1 MSAFATAGTSPE
13 MREVGSGNRSVGP
26 ANAGIHPASDS
37 AVLSG
42 NDPMTLYI
50 ARRLLQSVLVI
61 LIMLV
66 LVFIGVYVIGNPV
79 DVMVSTEADQE
90 EFERMVRILGLDQPL
105 WKQILIYV
113 SNLVQGDFGRSFAFS
128 EPALKLVVQRM
139 PATLELVCAAMTM
152 ALVTGIPL
160 GMYTGLH
167 PDTVLAR
174 FIMGTSII
182 GVSIPNF
189 WQGLML
195 IFVLAVTWGLFPSGG
210 RGELDTVF
218 GITSSLWTADGW
230 RHVLL
235 PAVNLALFQCT
246 LIIRLVRANVREI
259 VLLDYIRFARA
270 KGLAWRRIL
279 FVHIL
284 KNTLVVLITVIGLQ
298 LGGLIAYSVVTETV
312 FAWPGMGKLIIDS
325 VYILD
330 RPVIVAYLIVIVML
344 FITINLIVDILY
356 SVIDPRIRTAGS
368 DGY

>member
-1 MSAFATAGTSPE
+1 
-13 MREVGSGNRSVGP
+13 
-26 ANAGIHPASDS
+26 
-37 AVLSG
+37 
-42 NDPMTLYI
+42 MTLYI
-50 ARRLLQSVLVI
+50 VRRLLQSMLVI

-66 LVFIGVYVIGNPV
+66 LVFVGVYVIGNPV
-79 DVMVSTEADQE
+79 DVLVSTEADQE

-113 SNLVQGDFGRSFAFS
+113 TNLVQGDFGRSFAFS

-139 PATLELVCAAMTM
+139 PATVELVFVAMVM
-152 ALVTGIPL
+152 ALATGIPL
-160 GMYTGLH
+160 GMYTGLR
-167 PDTVLAR
+167 PDTATAR

-210 RGELDTVF
+210 RGDLDTVL
-218 GITSSLWTADGW
+218 GIRSSLWTLDGW
-230 RHVLL
+230 SHVLL
-235 PAVNLALFQCT
+235 PAANLALFQCT
-246 LIIRLVRANVREI
+246 LVIRLVRANVREI
-259 VLLDYIRFARA
+259 VLLDYIKFARA
-270 KGLAWRRIL
+270 KGLAWRRIV

-356 SVIDPRIRTAGS
+356 SVIDPRIRTARS
-368 DGY
+368 DGH

>member
-1 MSAFATAGTSPE
+1 
-13 MREVGSGNRSVGP
+13 
-26 ANAGIHPASDS
+26 
-37 AVLSG
+37 
-42 NDPMTLYI
+42 MTLYVV
-50 ARRLLQSVLVI
+50 RRLLQSALVI

-66 LVFIGVYVIGNPV
+66 LVFVGVFVIGNPV
-79 DVMVSTEADQE
+79 DVLVSTEADQE

-139 PATLELVCAAMTM
+139 PATLELVFVAMVM
-152 ALVTGIPL
+152 ALATGIPL

-167 PDTVLAR
+167 PDSVPAR

-195 IFVLAVTWGLFPSGG
+195 IFVLAVSWGLFPSGG
-210 RGELDTVF
+210 RGDLGTAF
-218 GITSSLWTADGW
+218 GITSSLWTLDGW
-230 RHVLL
+230 RHVAL

-270 KGLAWRRIL
+270 KGLAWRRIV

-356 SVIDPRIRTAGS
+356 SVIDPRIRTARS
-368 DGY
+368 DRS

>member
-1 MSAFATAGTSPE
+1 
-13 MREVGSGNRSVGP
+13 
-26 ANAGIHPASDS
+26 
-37 AVLSG
+37 
-42 NDPMTLYI
+42 MTLYI
-50 ARRLLQSVLVI
+50 VRRLLQSMLVI

-66 LVFIGVYVIGNPV
+66 LVFVGVYVIGNPV
-79 DVMVSTEADQE
+79 DVLVSTEADQE

-113 SNLVQGDFGRSFAFS
+113 TNLVQGDFGRSFAFS

-139 PATLELVCAAMTM
+139 PATVELVFVAMVM
-152 ALVTGIPL
+152 ALATGIPL
-160 GMYTGLH
+160 GMYTGLR
-167 PDTVLAR
+167 PDTATAR

-210 RGELDTVF
+210 RGDLDTVL
-218 GITSSLWTADGW
+218 GIRSSLWTLDGW
-230 RHVLL
+230 SHVLL

-246 LIIRLVRANVREI
+246 LVIRLVRANVREI
-259 VLLDYIRFARA
+259 VLLDYIKFARA
-270 KGLAWRRIL
+270 KGLAWRRIV

-356 SVIDPRIRTAGS
+356 SVIDPRIRTARG
-368 DGY
+368 DGH

>member
-1 MSAFATAGTSPE
+1 
-13 MREVGSGNRSVGP
+13 
-26 ANAGIHPASDS
+26 
-37 AVLSG
+37 
-42 NDPMTLYI
+42 MTLYI
-50 ARRLLQSVLVI
+50 VRRLLQSVLVV

-66 LVFIGVYVIGNPV
+66 LVFVGVYLIGNPV
-79 DVMVSTEADQE
+79 DVLVSTEADQE
-90 EFERMVRILGLDQPL
+90 EFDRMVRILGLDQPL
-105 WKQILIYV
+105 WKQIVIYV
-113 SNLVQGDFGRSFAFS
+113 SNLAQGDFGRSFAFS

-139 PATLELVCAAMTM
+139 PATLELVFVAMVM
-152 ALVTGIPL
+152 AMVTGIPL

-167 PDTVLAR
+167 PDTALAR

-195 IFVLAVTWGLFPSGG
+195 IFVLAVTWGLLPSGG
-210 RGELDTVF
+210 RGGLGTAF
-218 GITSSLWTADGW
+218 GITSSLWTLDGW
-230 RHVLL
+230 SHVLL
-235 PAVNLALFQCT
+235 PAVNLALFQCA

-259 VLLDYIRFARA
+259 VLLDYIKFARA
-270 KGLAWRRIL
+270 KGLAWRRIV

-284 KNTLVVLITVIGLQ
+284 KNTLVVLITVVGLQ

-344 FITINLIVDILY
+344 FITINLIVDVLY
-356 SVIDPRIRTAGS
+356 SVIDPRIRTARNDGS
-368 DGY
+368 

>member
-1 MSAFATAGTSPE
+1 
-13 MREVGSGNRSVGP
+13 
-26 ANAGIHPASDS
+26 
-37 AVLSG
+37 
-42 NDPMTLYI
+42 MTLYVV
-50 ARRLLQSVLVI
+50 RRLLQSALVI

-66 LVFIGVYVIGNPV
+66 LVFVGVFVIGNPV
-79 DVMVSTEADQE
+79 DVLVSTEADQE

-105 WKQILIYV
+105 WKQILVYV

-139 PATLELVCAAMTM
+139 PATLELVFVAMVM

-167 PDTVLAR
+167 PDTGSAR

-195 IFVLAVTWGLFPSGG
+195 IFVLAVSWGLFPSGG
-210 RGELDTVF
+210 RGDLDTVF
-218 GITSSLWTADGW
+218 GITSSLWTLDGW
-230 RHVLL
+230 RHVAL

-270 KGLAWRRIL
+270 KGLAWRRIV

-344 FITINLIVDILY
+344 FITINLVVDILY
-356 SVIDPRIRTAGS
+356 SVIDPRIRTARSEGS
-368 DGY
+368 

>member
-1 MSAFATAGTSPE
+1 
-13 MREVGSGNRSVGP
+13 
-26 ANAGIHPASDS
+26 
-37 AVLSG
+37 
-42 NDPMTLYI
+42 MTLYI
-50 ARRLLQSVLVI
+50 VRRLLQSMLVI

-66 LVFIGVYVIGNPV
+66 LVFVGVYVIGNPV
-79 DVMVSTEADQE
+79 DVLVSTEADQE

-139 PATLELVCAAMTM
+139 PATLELVFVAMVM

-167 PDTVLAR
+167 PDAVPAR

-210 RGELDTVF
+210 RGDLDTVF
-218 GITSSLWTADGW
+218 GIRSSLWTLDGW
-230 RHVLL
+230 QHVAL

-259 VLLDYIRFARA
+259 VLLDYVKFARA
-270 KGLAWRRIL
+270 KGLAWRRIV

-284 KNTLVVLITVIGLQ
+284 KNTLVVLITVVGLQ

-356 SVIDPRIRTAGS
+356 SVIDPRIRTGRS
-368 DGY
+368 EEH

>member
-1 MSAFATAGTSPE
+1 MS
-13 MREVGSGNRSVGP
+13 
-26 ANAGIHPASDS
+26 
-37 AVLSG
+37 
-42 NDPMTLYI
+42 LYI
-50 ARRLLQSVLVI
+50 VRRLLQSVLVV

-66 LVFIGVYVIGNPV
+66 LVFVGVYVIGNPV
-79 DVMVSTEADQE
+79 DVLVSTEADQE

-105 WKQILIYV
+105 WKQILVYV
-113 SNLVQGDFGRSFAFS
+113 SNLAQGDFGRSFAFS
-128 EPALKLVVQRM
+128 EPALELVVQRM
-139 PATLELVCAAMTM
+139 PATLELVFVAMVM
-152 ALVTGIPL
+152 ALATGIPL
-160 GMYTGLH
+160 GMYTGLR
-167 PDTVLAR
+167 PDTVPAR
-174 FIMGTSII
+174 LIMGTSII

-195 IFVLAVTWGLFPSGG
+195 IFVLAVTWRLFPSGG
-210 RGELDTVF
+210 RGEVTTMF
-218 GITSSLWTADGW
+218 GVTSSLWTLDGW
-230 RHVLL
+230 QHVLL
-235 PAVNLALFQCT
+235 PALNLALFQCT

-259 VLLDYIRFARA
+259 VLLDYVKFARA
-270 KGLAWRRIL
+270 KGLAWRRIV

-356 SVIDPRIRTAGS
+356 SVIDPRIRTARSEG
-368 DGY
+368 G

>member
-1 MSAFATAGTSPE
+1 
-13 MREVGSGNRSVGP
+13 
-26 ANAGIHPASDS
+26 
-37 AVLSG
+37 
-42 NDPMTLYI
+42 MTLYI
-50 ARRLLQSVLVI
+50 VRRLLQSVLVI

-66 LVFIGVYVIGNPV
+66 LVFVGVYVIGNPV
-79 DVMVSTEADQE
+79 DVLVSTEADQE
-90 EFERMVRILGLDQPL
+90 EFDRMVRILGLDQPL

-128 EPALKLVVQRM
+128 EPALELVVQRM
-139 PATLELVCAAMTM
+139 PATVELVFVAMVM
-152 ALVTGIPL
+152 ALATGIPL
-160 GMYTGLH
+160 GMYTGLR
-167 PDTVLAR
+167 PDTATAR

-210 RGELDTVF
+210 RGDLDTVL
-218 GITSSLWTADGW
+218 GIRSSLWTLDGW
-230 RHVLL
+230 SHVLL
-235 PAVNLALFQCT
+235 PAANLALFQCT
-246 LIIRLVRANVREI
+246 LVIRLVRANVREI

-270 KGLAWRRIL
+270 KGLAWRRIV

-356 SVIDPRIRTAGS
+356 SVIDPRIRTARG

>member
-1 MSAFATAGTSPE
+1 
-13 MREVGSGNRSVGP
+13 
-26 ANAGIHPASDS
+26 
-37 AVLSG
+37 
-42 NDPMTLYI
+42 MTLYI
-50 ARRLLQSVLVI
+50 VRRLLQSVLVI

-66 LVFIGVYVIGNPV
+66 LVFVGVYVIGNPV
-79 DVMVSTEADQE
+79 DVLVSTEADQE
-90 EFERMVRILGLDQPL
+90 EFDRMVRILGLDQPL
-105 WKQILIYV
+105 WKQILVYV

-139 PATLELVCAAMTM
+139 PATLELVFVAMVM
-152 ALVTGIPL
+152 ALAIGIPL
-160 GMYTGLH
+160 GMYTGLR
-167 PDTVLAR
+167 PDTATAR

-210 RGELDTVF
+210 RGDLDTVL
-218 GITSSLWTADGW
+218 GIRSSLWTLDGW
-230 RHVLL
+230 SHVAL

-246 LIIRLVRANVREI
+246 LVIRLVRANVREI
-259 VLLDYIRFARA
+259 ALLDYIRFARA
-270 KGLAWRRIL
+270 KGLAWRRIV

-344 FITINLIVDILY
+344 FITINLIVDIAY
-356 SVIDPRIRTAGS
+356 SVIDPRIRTMRG